1 MPDIESVQYVR
12 KPLFVQAVQVT
23 AENFEDAAKWCLG
36 EIRTKSNLPEGSDLN
51 DPSNRYIHVR
61 VLNAK
66 NPRQTRAFVSD
77 WILYNDRGYKVYNDK
92 AFKDQFEKVTEDKPE
107 PSAV

>member
-1 MPDIESVQYVR
+1 MPLVESVQYVR

-23 AENFEDAAKWCLG
+23 TENFEDAAKWCLG
-36 EIRTKSNLPEGSDLN
+36 EIRNKSNLPEGADMS

-66 NPRQTRAFVSD
+66 NPRQTRAFVGD

-92 AFKDQFEKVTEDKPE
+92 AFRDQFEKVAEKTE
-107 PSAV
+107 SNAA